1 MTELNERVETIE
13 KTIADLRLDL
23 QASRIAI
30 TVLTSVINKMNGDPG
45 YVTTLYEEEKSS
57 APLVKFNH
65 PEQDGYEEK
74 LTQKV
79 LDLIG
84 KTQ

>member
-13 KTIADLRLDL
+13 KTIADLSLDL

-74 LTQKV
+74 LTQRV
-79 LDLIG
+79 LALIG

>member
-13 KTIADLRLDL
+13 KTIADLGLDL

-45 YVTTLYEEEKSS
+45 YVTTLYEEEKVRHLWLS
-57 APLVKFNH
+57 
-65 PEQDGYEEK
+65 
-74 LTQKV
+74 LTTLSRMVMRKNSRKKCW
-79 LDLIG
+79 I
-84 KTQ
+84 

>member
-13 KTIADLRLDL
+13 KTIADLSLDL

-45 YVTTLYEEEKSS
+45 YVTTLYEEEKVRHLWLS
-57 APLVKFNH
+57 
-65 PEQDGYEEK
+65 
-74 LTQKV
+74 LTTLSRMVMRKNSRKKCW
-79 LDLIG
+79 I
-84 KTQ
+84 